1 MQGLCSAIIDEL
13 QKISQLL
20 TDMDRTVDSIA
31 PGIAKRTEFAGI
43 SKDAIVKASSELSAA
58 SQGALAFDGRVYA
71 ILTSFDE
78 LRRRAASLAGNDI
91 RPLRNSTFRAEN
103 PDAK

>member
-1 MQGLCSAIIDEL
+1 LE
-13 QKISQLL
+13 KISQLL
-20 TDMDRTVDSIA
+20 TDMDRIVDSIA

-58 SQGALAFDGRVYA
+58 SPFDGRVYA